1 VEQGVQG
8 LTGWRRN
15 GRRTNPDSDG
25 GGEGGHRGGWALAVP
40 AVTLVTVFLVLPL
53 MLMFRISMN
62 RFVPG
67 EFMVKALTLENYA
80 NVIAE
85 PYYRETLVTT
95 VSVAGITMLICL
107 AAGLPTAYFL
117 ARIGAQRIKGLLIIL
132 VILPLLTGN
141 AVRAAGWM
149 VVLGDRGVVN
159 SILIALGIRTE
170 PLQIMYTPQAV
181 IIGLTSVLLPFM
193 IITLQSVM
201 EGIDRSVEEASLSLG
216 APPLRTFF
224 RVVVPLAMPGIFAGS
239 LLCFILALNA
249 YATPFLLGGPKFR
262 MMAPVL
268 YQQIT
273 VVNNWPVGAT
283 LAFLLMAVSL
293 IIIFVSASILRS
305 KQRA

>member
-1 VEQGVQG
+1 MAGSVTEAAKTPLPPQ
-8 LTGWRRN
+8 RREAAA
-15 GRRTNPDSDG
+15 G
-25 GGEGGHRGGWALAVP
+25 GGGWALAIP
-40 AVTLVTVFLVLPL
+40 AVTLVTVFLVFPLLL
-53 MLMFRISMN
+53 MLRISMN

-67 EFMVKALTLENYA
+67 EFMVKALTLENYV
-80 NVIAE
+80 NVLAD
-85 PYYRETLVTT
+85 PYYRETLATT
-95 VSVAGITMLICL
+95 VSVAGITTLICL

-117 ARIGAQRIKGLLIIL
+117 ARIGAQRIKGLLIIM

-141 AVRAAGWM
+141 AVRTAGWM

-159 SILIALGIRTE
+159 TMLIALGFTDE
-170 PLQIMYTPQAV
+170 PVKIMYTAQAV
-181 IIGLTSVLLPFM
+181 VIGLTSVLLPFM

-273 VVNNWPVGAT
+273 TVNNWPVGAT
-283 LAFLLMAVSL
+283 LGFVLMSVSL
-293 IIIFVSASILRS
+293 ILTFVSASILRS
-305 KQRA
+305 RRRA

>member
-1 VEQGVQG
+1 M
-8 LTGWRRN
+8 TGSRRD
-15 GRRTNPDSDG
+15 GTRTSPDSDG
-25 GGEGGHRGGWALAVP
+25 SREGGRRAGGWALAVP
-40 AVTLVTVFLVLPL
+40 AVTLVTVFMVLPL

-80 NVIAE
+80 NVIAD

-95 VSVAGITMLICL
+95 VGIAGITMLICL
-107 AAGLPTAYFL
+107 VAGLPTAYFL

-141 AVRAAGWM
+141 PVRAAGWM
-149 VVLGDRGVVN
+149 VMLGDRGVVN
-159 SILIALGIRTE
+159 SILIALGIRAE

-201 EGIDRSVEEASLSLG
+201 EGIDRSIEEASLSLG

-273 VVNNWPVGAT
+273 AINNWPVGAT
-283 LAFLLMAVSL
+283 LAFFLMAVSL
-293 IIIFVSASILRS
+293 ILTVVSASILRS
-305 KQRA
+305 TRRA